1 MNSRRPKPPQ
11 SVPNSN
17 DSAAA
22 LRSLPGVPS
31 ALQDA
36 SKSYERN
43 LVFSGDA
50 PSKVRV
56 RSVELYAS
64 AATGAAA
71 ALLYASISASSSSA
85 VGLARLPGLSA
96 LPW

>member
-1 MNSRRPKPPQ
+1 MKSRRPKPLQ

-17 DSAAA
+17 DSAPV

-31 ALQDA
+31 VLPAA

-43 LVFSGDA
+43 LVFSGGA
-50 PSKVRV
+50 PSVARD
-56 RSVELYAS
+56 RPVELYAS
-64 AATGAAA
+64 AATAPVAA

-85 VGLARLPGLSA
+85 VGLPFFAGLP
-96 LPW
+96 